1 MRSTTRWL
9 TFIYRFYVKSL
20 RRKLFYQASK
30 QILLKNK
37 QVKKSFTLTDIS
49 LLFSSFRSFSPFL
62 RWAVMRGCDLFP
74 VSKAPQIVQLRS
86 YHFWQKF
93 PCICTSTF
101 AMKYNTYFY
110 FHLYIF
116 LLCTR
121 NIISFCQFA
130 TLYLNF

>member
-1 MRSTTRWL
+1 MRSTTRRL

-20 RRKLFYQASK
+20 ERKMFYQASK

-37 QVKKSFTLTDIS
+37 QVKNSFTLTDIS

-74 VSKAPQIVQLRS
+74 VSKVPQTVQLRS

-101 AMKYNTYFY
+101 AVELDPFFLRLRVCQTLRPFCSPPTSPGSRSD
-110 FHLYIF
+110 HL
-116 LLCTR
+116 L
-121 NIISFCQFA
+121 
-130 TLYLNF
+130 